1 MKNLQ
6 RNPIVKLCY
15 LKLDGHDGV
24 NKISKIATDLNN
36 EDF

>member
-15 LKLDGHDGV
+15 LKLDGV